1 MNITR
6 YQINYFIRGSQRNYS
21 IVGFH
26 GMKKFELL
34 DIFRETLD
42 KKELKIKDGTIYK
55 DKNIVGFYEIA
66 KMG

>member
-6 YQINYFIRGSQRNYS
+6 YQINYFIRGSQHNYS

-26 GMKKFELL
+26 GMRKFELL

-42 KKELKIKDGTIYK
+42 KKELKII
-55 DKNIVGFYEIA
+55 
-66 KMG
+66 